1 MGQAMNGALTPP
13 NDRITAVHPIRWDS
27 WILADEADRRFR
39 RICAA
44 TAAPLL
50 ALALLFTLWKLEQPA
65 PRQEPPPPKRYVELL
80 QPKMVAQAERKP
92 APQSQHPHAAAR
104 PVPAPAAPAQSA
116 PAPSAREVAQHSGLL
131 QLGDQLASLRNQS
144 LSALSGQHLVSAVVA
159 NNGAAS
165 GFAANGLAGG
175 AAATSGGIGAGAG
188 SGVTAGQGGTALG
201 TRRTGGVQSA
211 LAGLGGGGGVIGGSG
226 HGASRSLAEIQEVFD
241 RNKSPMVA
249 IYNHSARQTPGMDS
263 GKIVLSLL
271 IAPDGSVTQCAI
283 VSSSFNNAEL
293 EQKILARVRML
304 NFGAKNVPP
313 FSYPNYPISFLSS

>member
-1 MGQAMNGALTPP
+1 MSAALTPA
-13 NDRITAVHPIRWDS
+13 NDRIMAVHPIRWDS

-39 RICAA
+39 RICAV

-65 PRQEPPPPKRYVELL
+65 ARQEPPLPKRYVELL
-80 QPKMVAQAERKP
+80 QPRMVAQAERKP
-92 APQSQHPHAAAR
+92 VPRGQHPHAAAR
-104 PVPAPAAPAQSA
+104 PAPAPAAPAQSA
-116 PAPSAREVAQHSGLL
+116 SAPSAREVAQHSGLL

-144 LSALSGQHLVSAVVA
+144 LSALSGQHLVSTVVA
-159 NNGAAS
+159 NNGATS
-165 GFAANGLAGG
+165 GLAANGLAGG
-175 AAATSGGIGAGAG
+175 AAATSGGIGAG

>member
-1 MGQAMNGALTPP
+1 MSQAMIGAPVSA
-13 NDRITAVHPIRWDS
+13 NDRIVAVHHIRWDS

-50 ALALLFTLWKLEQPA
+50 ALALLFSLWKLEQPEA
-65 PRQEPPPPKRYVELL
+65 RPEPPPPKRYVELL
-80 QPKMVAQAERKP
+80 QPKIVAQAERKP
-92 APQSQHPHAAAR
+92 APQGEHPHAAAR
-104 PVPAPAAPAQSA
+104 PAPAQAAPAQSA

-144 LSALSGQHLVSAVVA
+144 LNVLSGQHLVSTVVA
-159 NNGAAS
+159 SNGAVS
-165 GFAANGLAGG
+165 GLAANGLAGG

-188 SGVTAGQGGTALG
+188 GSVTAGQGGTGLG
-201 TRRTGGVQSA
+201 MRRTGGVQSG
-211 LAGLGGGGGVIGGSG
+211 LAGLGGAGGAGGSG
-226 HGASRSLAEIQEVFD
+226 RGASRSLAEIQEVFD

-263 GKIVLSLL
+263 GRIVLSLL

>member
-1 MGQAMNGALTPP
+1 MSAAPTPA
-13 NDRITAVHPIRWDS
+13 NDRIMAVHAIRWDS

-50 ALALLFTLWKLEQPA
+50 AMALLFTLWKLEQPA
-65 PRQEPPPPKRYVELL
+65 ARQEPPLPKRYVELL
-80 QPKMVAQAERKP
+80 QPKIVAQAERKP
-92 APQSQHPHAAAR
+92 APQGQHPHAPAR
-104 PVPAPAAPAQSA
+104 TAPASAAPAQSA
-116 PAPSAREVAQHSGLL
+116 AAPSAREVAQHSGLL
-131 QLGDQLASLRNQS
+131 QFGDQLASLRNQS
-144 LSALSGQHLVSAVVA
+144 LSVLSGQHLVSTVVA

-165 GFAANGLAGG
+165 GLAANGLAGG
-175 AAATSGGIGAGAG
+175 AAATSGGIGAGR
-188 SGVTAGQGGTALG
+188 GVTAGQGGTALG

-211 LAGLGGGGGVIGGSG
+211 LAGLGGAGGGTGGGGRGASRS
-226 HGASRSLAEIQEVFD
+226 ASRSLAEIQEVFD